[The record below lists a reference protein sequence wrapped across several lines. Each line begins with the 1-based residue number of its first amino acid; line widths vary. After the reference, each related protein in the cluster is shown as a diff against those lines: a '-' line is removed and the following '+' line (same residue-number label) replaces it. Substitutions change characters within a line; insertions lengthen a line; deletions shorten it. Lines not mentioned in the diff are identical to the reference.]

1 MASTD
6 KIKVSYLVFDD
17 DDEAENQYIKN
28 IQIPGY
34 VCDPIFINPSDFYD
48 ADENEFNEKA
58 FLQAIIEKT
67 AGINV
72 NLIVSDWNIIDK
84 NEGFA
89 GIVGWDIVQCVIRAK
104 DKLKNKP
111 FLIYSSDIKNA
122 SNYILSKIAQEVCIE
137 KEKVDD
143 LSLNNFIAN
152 ILHLRIKF
160 WKRDGTQFN
169 EIITLIKESN
179 TISNM
184 VLNSVLAFDKN
195 MIINTGNRDFDGK
208 RISDLLN
215 DNEIDLR
222 GLKFIREIIE
232 LSIAHYSKL
241 NE

>member
-1 MASTD
+1 MASTN
-6 KIKVSYLVFDD
+6 KIRANYLVFDD

-28 IQIPGY
+28 IQTAGY
-34 VCDPIFINPSDFYD
+34 DCVPIFINPSDFYD
-48 ADENEFNEKA
+48 ADKNEFSESD
-58 FLQAIIEKT
+58 FLQAITDKT

-84 NEGFA
+84 NEGFS
-89 GIVGWDIVQCVIRAK
+89 GIVGWDIVQYVIKAK

-122 SNYILSKIAQEVCIE
+122 SNYILSKIAQEVCSE

-152 ILHLRIKF
+152 ILQLRIKF

-169 EIITLIKESN
+169 EIITLLKESN
-179 TISNM
+179 TISSI

-195 MIINTGNRDFDGK
+195 MVINTGNRDFDGK
-208 RISDLLN
+208 KISDLLN
-215 DNEIDLR
+215 DNEIDLK

>member
-34 VCDPIFINPSDFYD
+34 ICDPIFINPSDYYD
-48 ADENEFNEKA
+48 AGENEFNEET
-58 FLQAIIEKT
+58 FLQAISEKT

-84 NEGFA
+84 NEDFA
-89 GIVGWDIVQCVIRAK
+89 GVVGWDIVQLVIKAK

-122 SNYILSKIAQEVCIE
+122 SNYILSKIAQDVCVE

-152 ILHLRIKF
+152 ILSLRIKF

-169 EIITLIKESN
+169 EIITLLKESN
-179 TISNM
+179 TISSM

>member
-1 MASTD
+1 MASSN
-6 KIKVSYLVFDD
+6 KIPLNYLVFDD

-28 IQIPGY
+28 IQIAGY
-34 VCDPIFINPSDFYD
+34 HCTPIFINPTDFYD
-48 ADENEFNEKA
+48 VDKNEFNEYN

-67 AGINV
+67 AGLNI

-84 NEGFA
+84 NEDFSGT
-89 GIVGWDIVQCVIRAK
+89 VGWDIVQYVIKAK

-111 FLIYSSDIKNA
+111 FLIYSSDIVNA
-122 SNYILSKIAQEVCIE
+122 SNYILSKIAQEVCVE
-137 KEKVDD
+137 KEKIDD

-152 ILHLRIKF
+152 ILQLKIKF

-169 EIITLIKESN
+169 EIITLLKNSN
-179 TISNM
+179 TISNI

-195 MIINTGNRDFDGK
+195 MVINTGNMDFDGK
-208 RISDLLN
+208 KISDLLN
-215 DNEIDLR
+215 ENEIDIR